1 MEVGAKEESI
11 AVEDLTPFLR
21 LGRQNWARDGA
32 FEENLDERVKS
43 ELRPLLLQNP
53 VGSLLQMQIPGSERA
68 TKTPELEGWGPGIC
82 TSLWATPP

>member
-32 FEENLDERVKS
+32 FEENLDGSQTERLEGPRNYPGRV
-43 ELRPLLLQNP
+43 RPLPRKARNLTLCLWSP
-53 VGSLLQMQIPGSERA
+53 
-68 TKTPELEGWGPGIC
+68 PELSEE
-82 TSLWATPP
+82 A